1 MVISVFIVG
10 CGRDRHVLT
19 WFITENSIENPR
31 KSPLNV
37 MLKFCTALAALLS
50 WIENVV
56 GGAGEGT
63 GGAVKTVVS

>member
-10 CGRDRHVLT
+10 CRRDRHVLT

-31 KSPLNV
+31 KSPLNG

-50 WIENVV
+50 WIENDV